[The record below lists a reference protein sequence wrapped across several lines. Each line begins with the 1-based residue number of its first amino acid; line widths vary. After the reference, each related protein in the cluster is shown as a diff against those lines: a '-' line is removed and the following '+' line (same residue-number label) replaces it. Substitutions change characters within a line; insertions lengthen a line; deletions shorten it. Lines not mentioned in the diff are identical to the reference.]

1 MAAINE
7 ATENGAARYGGARLQ
22 VRWLVLG
29 ITSLVLVLNY
39 ADRAA
44 FGVAG
49 STIIKEFHLTKTEFG
64 LISSIFF
71 FGYAP
76 FCFIG
81 GWFAD
86 KYGPRVVMGTAVAW
100 WSIFTALTA
109 VGAGYVSFLVIRFLF
124 GFGEG
129 PQGSVTVKTMRNW
142 FPQRQMGTAVGISQG
157 STPLG
162 GVIGTPLV
170 AWLLAISGDWRL
182 PFIVLGVVGV
192 LMAIGWWVI
201 VRDTP
206 DVHPWATKAEADEL
220 ADDNSSSAAAAEAA
234 GQVVEPLSHYLKRP
248 LVLATAAAFFGYAW
262 VLYTFLSWFPVYLVE
277 ARGVQLKDVAWIG
290 ALPWVVGVIGYV
302 LGGVVT
308 DRIALRTGNPAAAR
322 KGMIVFGLTGT
333 ALLIAG
339 IGLVSSLVTAVAL
352 MSAVVFLL
360 YLTGSQYFTLIS
372 DTIPAA
378 RLGGVV
384 GFVHFIANLSGIF
397 APFLVGVIVDQTKS
411 WPLTFGV
418 SAGICI
424 AGVVGLLIWGR
435 LKPSAPLS

>member
-1 MAAINE
+1 M
-7 ATENGAARYGGARLQ
+7 R
-22 VRWLVLG
+22 
-29 ITSLVLVLNY
+29 
-39 ADRAA
+39 
-44 FGVAG
+44 
-49 STIIKEFHLTKTEFG
+49 G
-64 LISSIFF
+64 L
-71 FGYAP
+71 
-76 FCFIG
+76 
-81 GWFAD
+81 
-86 KYGPRVVMGTAVAW
+86 
-100 WSIFTALTA
+100 
-109 VGAGYVSFLVIRFLF
+109 
-124 GFGEG
+124 
-129 PQGSVTVKTMRNW
+129 
-142 FPQRQMGTAVGISQG
+142 
-157 STPLG
+157 
-162 GVIGTPLV
+162 
-170 AWLLAISGDWRL
+170 
-182 PFIVLGVVGV
+182 
-192 LMAIGWWVI
+192 
-201 VRDTP
+201 
-206 DVHPWATKAEADEL
+206 
-220 ADDNSSSAAAAEAA
+220 
-234 GQVVEPLSHYLKRP
+234 
-248 LVLATAAAFFGYAW
+248 
-262 VLYTFLSWFPVYLVE
+262 LYTFLSWFPVYLVE

-418 SAGICI
+418 SAGICLL
-424 AGVVGLLIWGR
+424 GVAALLIWGSPEAFR
-435 LKPSAPLS
+435 LSLIRTFRHAGLADNRAFTLKTMCWASATSNDGALSTRPT

>member
-1 MAAINE
+1 MAASNE
-7 ATENGAARYGGARLQ
+7 ATGNGAARYGGARLQ

-29 ITSLVLVLNY
+29 ITSLALVLNY

-49 STIIKEFHLTKTEFG
+49 STIINEFHLTKTEFG

-86 KYGPRVVMGTAVAW
+86 KYGPRIVMGTAVAW

-109 VGAGYVSFLVIRFLF
+109 AGAGYVSFLVIRFLF

-162 GVIGTPLV
+162 GAIGTPLV
-170 AWLLAISGDWRL
+170 AWLLAISGDWRV
-182 PFIVLGVVGV
+182 PFIVLGIFGV
-192 LMAIGWWVI
+192 LIAIGWWVI

-220 ADDNSSSAAAAEAA
+220 ANDNSSSAADAA
-234 GQVVEPLSHYLKRP
+234 GQVVEPLSHYLKQP
-248 LVLATAAAFFGYAW
+248 LVLATATAFFGYAW

-302 LGGVVT
+302 LGGIVT

-424 AGVVGLLIWGR
+424 AGVAALLIWGR
-435 LKPSAPLS
+435 LKPSAPLA

>member
-1 MAAINE
+1 
-7 ATENGAARYGGARLQ
+7 
-22 VRWLVLG
+22 
-29 ITSLVLVLNY
+29 
-39 ADRAA
+39 
-44 FGVAG
+44 
-49 STIIKEFHLTKTEFG
+49 
-64 LISSIFF
+64 
-71 FGYAP
+71 
-76 FCFIG
+76 
-81 GWFAD
+81 
-86 KYGPRVVMGTAVAW
+86 
-100 WSIFTALTA
+100 
-109 VGAGYVSFLVIRFLF
+109 
-124 GFGEG
+124 
-129 PQGSVTVKTMRNW
+129 
-142 FPQRQMGTAVGISQG
+142 
-157 STPLG
+157 
-162 GVIGTPLV
+162 LV

>member
-1 MAAINE
+1 MASINV
-7 ATENGAARYGGARLQ
+7 AADDRSGRLQ

-81 GWFAD
+81 GWLAD
-86 KYGPRVVMGTAVAW
+86 KYGPRVVMGAAVAW

-109 VGAGYVSFLVIRFLF
+109 AGAGYVSFLVIRFLF

-162 GVIGTPLV
+162 GAIGTPLV
-170 AWLLAISGDWRL
+170 AWLLAVSGDWRV
-182 PFIVLGVVGV
+182 PFIVLGVLGI

-206 DVHPWATKAEADEL
+206 DVHPWAAKAEADEL
-220 ADDNSSSAAAAEAA
+220 ANNNSSSAAAADPAD
-234 GQVVEPLSHYLKRP
+234 QVVEPLGHYLKRP
-248 LVLATAAAFFGYAW
+248 LVLATATAFFGYAW

-418 SAGICI
+418 SAGICLL
-424 AGVVGLLIWGR
+424 GVAALLIWGR
-435 LKPSAPLS
+435 LKPSASLS